1 MKRENSR
8 RIRRTQLDQ
17 TVKRDDARMD
27 QSIAVQRE
35 ALAAALQLL
44 EEVRRIDAKV
54 PDLSILGRLTDSR
67 PVSRCPVG
75 SAP

>member
-1 MKRENSR
+1 MGHDGW
-8 RIRRTQLDQ
+8 LP
-17 TVKRDDARMD
+17 VA
-27 QSIAVQRE
+27 AA